1 MFLFEIIFLLFFA
14 HITSS
19 TIFSNTLTS
28 CIDACVDR
36 NLAIPLKHNQL
47 SWEVNIFDDCDYSCH
62 VISCQEGC
70 KDLENN
76 ESNCTSRCELTQS
89 PEACWQGCRNVID
102 TFLHTLQELINH
114 VSLTTS
120 IDETQGIK
128 VKFEF
133 EEQYTG
139 VLQDIAS
146 RKIQYYGQS
155 KSSTLTSGWKWTPFP
170 ENAFKEQSRST
181 TIFVPFEESAS
192 VQFRLALSWRNFTI
206 VSRSLTRHLPTQP
219 YIYSAPKLTSSLQV
233 GVDKYVICYEIY
245 RIPNPE
251 YKIILTK
258 NDGFVLEEQTTTSSC
273 TLFNNLQV
281 DNCCKISVKVIDKEK
296 DLQTPEL
303 NVNMTLVS
311 IKSDQ
316 NQFTEEKSLLI
327 FSNGTHLF
335 KVKDLNDYIMLNDPI
350 LLNFVS
356 PQNTKVSTII
366 NINKDNLLIG
376 FDDGSIVKFNIEND
390 MEKEIDETKE
400 KNDTINSGLSTT
412 IPLPS
417 FLINREIVKLKE
429 DDGIKIIDLAIDP
442 LQGYFYV
449 LRENKGIIRCS
460 LINGCKKEFITKFIA
475 EIGKEIKKI
484 SLNYING
491 ELFLTNNI
499 GELFETPLFPFNI
512 TGDYSFPSIKKI
524 DGKERNH
531 KLIYSTETIN
541 NGTRLITISKNGS
554 LWYMD
559 IVTKK
564 WKNMREDVILNDIYK
579 DVKQFHLSNGR
590 LFWISTFCG
599 ESHPWESCLYSEE
612 SDLNGKN
619 IHLNKYLYAG
629 PVVSFTF
636 LNDYYNPQFIQP
648 PGKVGLIIN
657 NMKAKITWLPIK
669 SLPYQDSDIRWR
681 NIFYEVKLQSQN
693 NLLHEVKNIS
703 ANITSILINI
713 EPYPKY
719 IASVRCCIPGTN
731 ICSEYI
737 NSENTPFQLPD
748 QSSNDV
754 EDKIIIYSWKKTD
767 DQNLTIND
775 ILGEEIKD
783 YGNYYPKI
791 PIDTNAIIAYENST
805 KSIYFSKQNI
815 ISIEKT
821 YNNYPSFRFFD
832 YITVTHLTLIS
843 KKASIIVASSYS
855 IAIYRLTST
864 FDYQIYQCFNE
875 KCGEVMG
882 IAVDNDS
889 DEIIYL
895 TQNINGTAQLY
906 NFDIGGNKSNLIA
919 ESENFPSIS
928 QIVIIEQKLI
938 FLTKLG
944 NIGVCDKSLS
954 NININFALKDVLFL
968 LPLLKVSNSTSPKSP
983 NSIPN
988 DNKVSFDGDIEF
1000 GNHQRTELSWK
1011 MQPQLPLNHA
1021 IYKIQLFRD
1030 SFVGDRNVEVSF
1042 NTTFNIPQKI
1052 LDKWNSKQKFDVI
1065 IDVITPWTLS
1075 TTNKT
1080 KIIAPTKPP
1089 SPPDSLQI
1097 YATQQTTVD
1106 GARAIVDLFWDEPKE
1121 SNGDLLAYQV
1131 NCTNLESGISKIEIV
1146 NARKTRTFSIATKS
1160 GKIVCSVAASNEQG
1174 IFGKFSDP
1182 ITIDSSELKPLV
1194 RLFAIDSIGNLMTL
1208 TNWTNGI
1215 GSHGKS
1221 KRQIEPAYQS
1231 MDFIGNDLY
1240 AIRREPDNNQ
1250 LFIVLL
1256 DLNDVTS
1263 ILHKVAINGE
1273 FSQIDAITS
1282 DWIANRLLIV
1292 ANHQIMQISLEL
1304 FTSLSVAT
1312 PKKMFTLSTAS
1323 QDVKQLLFD
1332 PFTYHGYLLT
1342 KNGSLFLVNFKE
1354 GTEQNLGLSIDC
1366 LSSQTIT
1373 SMMTEY
1379 IWNRASSP
1387 LIYALTW
1394 NGLITIE
1401 PKTKVC
1407 KDISIDWSVF
1417 GEKGIKSISSFSIAD
1432 KFFVFVTPFQLLVYD
1447 RKTATSTPISIVSPP
1462 LKQILAVSQSSQPSP
1477 DRSCFTLP
1485 PSNNIKFTLKNE
1497 DKSGA
1502 LIEIVEPTIPSS
1514 CNSISFPP
1522 TQYEIHFKRKNTDK
1536 IKHIQSVSNIIHVE
1550 NGILDRDT
1558 DYEVSVT
1565 WLNRYSP
1572 PTSQSEA
1579 KFLKTGYGYPSAP
1592 QNFNAFS
1599 VSPDTVIL
1607 YWLLPQTLNAPIEE
1621 IKYKITQQSSSLT
1634 SPSGIGARNFVNGG
1648 FSPSS
1653 TDVIVC
1659 NGNPCQAKVTN
1670 LRPSTDYKFWVTAIH
1685 ESHLKSQLIIDDTEA
1700 ISNESSV
1707 RTKDIPG
1714 TLRPDNV
1721 TSNYIILRFSSL
1733 EPESEPSKLA
1743 VEYRQSGVD
1752 ANYISPPNVT
1762 LNLSDVSA
1770 TKSTT
1775 IMLENLRP
1783 ATTYDYRLFA
1793 TYTGEYEYQGKNKS
1807 YSEIFYQTAQQI
1819 KTKPGTPTAPQS
1831 VTATKDQEGWI
1842 LRWKSPISDGGAVIT
1857 SYAVDF
1863 RQNSS
1868 SEWEI
1873 AERGLSP
1880 DKLWWRPFT
1889 ISSQIPVN
1897 PSLMEYRVRA
1907 TNSEGFGGYAYS
1919 KLDENYLMKEGKEN
1933 NITLLWV
1940 ILLFI
1945 TLLLLVICGVF
1956 LFLGYKKK
1964 VKRDIRK
1971 QKINKTISLD
1981 MIGQLNRFPYRM
1993 SELPLE
1999 LKNELNTLPKV
2010 NKDDVKYVRF
2020 LGSGSFGEV
2029 YQGEGKNLPM
2039 YGGKT
2044 ISVAIKSLKPGY
2056 SEDDRIKFLKEAIL
2070 MNNFNHRNIVKLL
2083 GVCFEPECNFL
2094 LIELMEG
2101 GDLLKFLRE
2110 SRPTQR
2116 EPSKL
2121 SLKELIS
2128 IMVDIGRGAA
2138 YLEMN
2143 RHVHRDIAAR
2153 NCLITSKLPEN
2164 RIAKIADFGLAR
2176 DVYNNEYYRVS
2187 GDDFLPLRWLA
2198 PEAAKDG
2205 YFSNKSDIWSFGI
2218 LLWEIL
2224 TLGETPYGKRKNY
2237 EVITYVNGGGLPDKP
2252 EYCPDEI
2259 YDIVK
2264 ECLIFDVSERPSFS
2278 VILPKLEDLKCK
2290 PDYNDDQSFP
2300 PTNEY
2305 FGHTNQAF
2313 EMSLTSIGTNSMSD
2327 CMKIEERKESGGS
2340 KFDKSNKSIGKK
2352 GNKPIFMRSMRKD
2365 KSQNFSE
2372 PLPSKEELDS
2382 SIRRSISRMSGNF
2395 RPESEM
2401 SSHTLSTTLDPDY
2414 EMLAKRS
2421 SSVGSYT
2428 NEGFNNDN
2436 QNTDYYLRPI
2446 KSKNSIYFNPSKNK
2460 APQPPN
2466 SGIETNYRISHESS
2480 LSQSEDNGE
2489 CSSKTGRV
2497 SQV

>member
-1 MFLFEIIFLLFFA
+1 MFLPESIFLLFFC
-14 HITSS
+14 HLISS
-19 TIFSNTLTS
+19 TIFSNTLNS
-28 CIDACVDR
+28 CKDACVDR

-47 SWEVNIFDDCDYSCH
+47 SWEPNLFKDCDYSCH
-62 VISCQEGC
+62 VLSCQEGC
-70 KDLENN
+70 NDLENN
-76 ESNCTSRCELTQS
+76 ESNCTSRCELTGS
-89 PEACWQGCRNVID
+89 PLACWQGCRNVID

-114 VSLTTS
+114 VSLTTT

-146 RKIQYYGQS
+146 RKIKYYGQS
-155 KSSTLTSGWKWTPFP
+155 KSSTLSSGWKWTQFP
-170 ENAFKEQSRST
+170 ENSFKEQSRST
-181 TIFVPFEESAS
+181 IIYVPFEESAS

-219 YIYSAPKLTSSLQV
+219 YIYLPPKIISSLQI
-233 GVDKYVICYEIY
+233 GIDKYLICYEVL

-258 NDGFVLEEQTTTSSC
+258 NDGIILMEEITTSSC
-273 TLFNNLQV
+273 TLFNNLEI
-281 DNCCKISVKVIDKEK
+281 DNCCKVTIKVIDKEK
-296 DLQTPEL
+296 ELQTPEL
-303 NVNMTLVS
+303 NLNITILPIKNEQNHS
-311 IKSDQ
+311 IDKKSY
-316 NQFTEEKSLLI
+316 LI

-335 KVKDLNDYIMLNDPI
+335 KVKDLNDYIMLNDPV

-356 PQNTKVSTII
+356 PETTKVSTIV
-366 NINKDNLLIG
+366 NLDKDNLLIG
-376 FDDGSIVKFNIEND
+376 FEDGSIFKYNTEINMD
-390 MEKEIDETKE
+390 KEIDESKE
-400 KNDTINSGLSTT
+400 KNDTSSNGLSTT

-417 FLINREIVKLKE
+417 SLINKQMIKLKE
-429 DDGIKIIDLAIDP
+429 SDGIKIIDLAIDP
-442 LQGYFYV
+442 FQGYFYV
-449 LRENKGIIRCS
+449 LKENTGIIRCS
-460 LINGCKKEFITKFIA
+460 LINGCKKEYITKFIV
-475 EIGKEIKKI
+475 EIGKEIKKL
-484 SLNYING
+484 SVDYING
-491 ELFLTNNI
+491 DLYFINNI
-499 GELFETPLFPFNI
+499 GEIFSTSLFPYNI
-512 TGDYSFPSIKKI
+512 TGDYSFLSIKKI
-524 DGKERNH
+524 DEKGKKNKFFYGIE
-531 KLIYSTETIN
+531 KLN
-541 NGTRLITISKNGS
+541 NDTGLITISKNGI
-554 LWYMD
+554 LWYID

-564 WKNMREDVILNDIYK
+564 WKNIREDVTLNDIYK
-579 DVKQFHLSNGR
+579 DIKQFHLSNGR
-590 LFWISTFCG
+590 LFWISTSCG
-599 ESHPWESCLYSEE
+599 DSHPWDYCLYSEE

-619 IHLNKYLYAG
+619 IHLNKYLFPG
-629 PVVSFTF
+629 PVVTFTF
-636 LNDYYNPQFIQP
+636 LTNYNPPQFLQP
-648 PGKVGLIIN
+648 PGKIGLIISN
-657 NMKAKITWLPIK
+657 FKAKVTWLPIK
-669 SLPYQDSDIRWR
+669 SLPYQDNDIRWR
-681 NIFYEVKLQSQN
+681 NIFYDVKLQSQN
-693 NLLHEVKNIS
+693 NQLQEIKNIS
-703 ANITSILINI
+703 ANETSVIFNI
-713 EPYPKY
+713 EPNIKY
-719 IASVRCCIPGTN
+719 KSSVRCCLGNTN

-737 NSENTPFQLPD
+737 TSQNTAFQLFN
-748 QSSNDV
+748 QSNDNNID
-754 EDKIIIYSWKKTD
+754 DKVIIYSWKKSD
-767 DQNLTIND
+767 NENLTINN
-775 ILGEEIKD
+775 ILGEEINNSV
-783 YGNYYPKI
+783 NYYPKI

-805 KSIYFSKQNI
+805 QSIYFSKQNT
-815 ISIEKT
+815 ISIDKPFS
-821 YNNYPSFRFFD
+821 NYSPFRFFD

-855 IAIYRLTST
+855 ITVYRLTST
-864 FDYQIYQCFNE
+864 FDYQIYQCYSDE
-875 KCGEVMG
+875 CGEVLG
-882 IAVDNDS
+882 VSIDD
-889 DEIIYL
+889 DTGEIIYL
-895 TQNINGTAQLY
+895 TQNKNGIVQLY
-906 NFDIGGNKSNLIA
+906 NFDEENKKSNFLA
-919 ESENFPSIS
+919 ETNNFPSIN
-928 QIVIIEQKLI
+928 QVVMIQQKLI

-944 NIGVCDKSLS
+944 NVGMCDKNLS
-954 NININFALKDVLFL
+954 NININFALKDVIFL
-968 LPLLKVSNSTSPKSP
+968 LPLQKLTNLTTLEMP
-983 NSIPN
+983 NSILSDHKVYFN
-988 DNKVSFDGDIEF
+988 DEIEF
-1000 GNHQRTELSWK
+1000 GSHQRTELSWK
-1011 MQPQLPLNHA
+1011 TQPLLPLNFA

-1030 SFVGDRNVEVSF
+1030 SFVGDRNVEISL
-1042 NTTFNIPQKI
+1042 NTTFNIPQQI
-1052 LDKWNSKQKFDVI
+1052 LDKWSSKQKFDVI
-1065 IDVITPWTLS
+1065 IDVITPWTLT

-1080 KIIAPTKPP
+1080 KIIAPIKPP
-1089 SPPDSLQI
+1089 SPPDSLRI

-1106 GARAIVDLFWDEPKE
+1106 GARAIVDLFWDEPEE

-1131 NCTNLESGISKIEIV
+1131 NCTNLESGISKIETI
-1146 NARKTRTFSIATKS
+1146 NARKSRTFSIATKS
-1160 GKIVCSVAASNEQG
+1160 GKIICSVAASNEQG
-1174 IFGKFSDP
+1174 VYGKFSNP
-1182 ITIDSSELKPLV
+1182 ISIDSSELKPLV
-1194 RLFAIDSIGNLMTL
+1194 RLFAIDSVGNLMAL
-1208 TNWTNGI
+1208 TNWTSEI
-1215 GSHGKS
+1215 GSHNKN
-1221 KRQIEPAYQS
+1221 KRQIEPAYQL
-1231 MDFIGNDLY
+1231 MDFVGNDLY

-1256 DLNDVTS
+1256 DLNDITS

-1304 FTSLSVAT
+1304 FTSLSVVT

-1323 QDVKQLLFD
+1323 QDAKQLLFD

-1342 KNGSLFLVNFKE
+1342 KNGSLFLIDFKE
-1354 GTEQNLGLSIDC
+1354 GTEQNLALSIDC
-1366 LSSQTIT
+1366 FSSQTIT
-1373 SMMTEY
+1373 SMMAEY

-1447 RKTATSTPISIVSPP
+1447 RNTATSTPISIINPP

-1502 LIEIVEPTIPSS
+1502 LIEIIEPTIPSS
-1514 CNSISFPP
+1514 CSSISFPP

-1536 IKHIQSVSNIIHVE
+1536 VKHIQSVSNIIHVE

-1572 PTSQSEA
+1572 PSLQSEA
-1579 KFLKTGYGYPSAP
+1579 KFIKTGYGYPSAP
-1592 QNFNAFS
+1592 QNFNTFS

-1607 YWLLPQTLNAPIEE
+1607 CWLLPQTLNAPIEE
-1621 IKYKITQQSSSLT
+1621 IRYKITQQSSSLT

-1648 FSPSS
+1648 FVQLP
-1653 TDVIVC
+1653 TDVIIC
-1659 NGNPCQAKVTN
+1659 TGNPCQAKVTS

-1700 ISNESSV
+1700 ISNESNV

-1714 TLRPDNV
+1714 TLKPDNV
-1721 TSNYIILRFSSL
+1721 TSNYIILRFTSL
-1733 EPESEPSKLA
+1733 EPENKPTKLT

-1752 ANYISPPNVT
+1752 SNYISQPNVT
-1762 LNLSDVSA
+1762 FILSDIGRTNGV
-1770 TKSTT
+1770 T
-1775 IMLENLRP
+1775 ITLENLRP
-1783 ATTYDYRLFA
+1783 ATTYDYRLVA
-1793 TYTGEYEYQGKNKS
+1793 TYTGEYEYQEKNKS
-1807 YSEIFYQTAQQI
+1807 YNEIFYQTAQQI

-1842 LRWKSPISDGGAVIT
+1842 LRWQSPVSDGGAIIT

-1873 AERGLSP
+1873 AERGLLP

-1889 ISSQIPVN
+1889 TSSQIPIN
-1897 PSLMEYRVRA
+1897 PTLMEFRVRA

-1919 KLDENYLMKEGKEN
+1919 KLDEKYLLKEGGEKN
-1933 NITLLWV
+1933 KTMLWL
-1940 ILLFI
+1940 ILLLIFLI
-1945 TLLLLVICGVF
+1945 LLIFCGIF
-1956 LFLGYKKK
+1956 LFIGYKKK
-1964 VKRDIRK
+1964 VKNDIRK

-1981 MIGQLNRFPYRM
+1981 MIGQLNRFPHKM

-2010 NKDDVKYVRF
+2010 SKNDIKYIKF

-2029 YQGEGKNLPM
+2029 YQGEGYNLPM
-2039 YGGKT
+2039 YSGKT
-2044 ISVAIKSLKPGY
+2044 ISVAIKTLKPGY

-2070 MNNFNHRNIVKLL
+2070 MNNFDHRNIVKLL
-2083 GVCFEPECNFL
+2083 GVCFESDCNFL

-2101 GDLLKFLRE
+2101 GDLLKFLRY
-2110 SRPTQR
+2110 SRPTQK
-2116 EPSKL
+2116 ESSKL

-2176 DVYNNEYYRVS
+2176 DVYSNEYYRVS

-2224 TLGETPYGKRKNY
+2224 TLGETPYGKRKNF
-2237 EVITYVNGGGLPDKP
+2237 EVISYVNSGGLPDKP
-2252 EYCPDEI
+2252 EYCPDDV

-2264 ECLIFDVSERPSFS
+2264 ECLIFNVTERPSFS

-2290 PDYNDDQSFP
+2290 PEYNDDQAFP

-2305 FGHTNQAF
+2305 FGHTNSAF
-2313 EMSLTSIGTNSMSD
+2313 EMSLVSLRTNSMSD
-2327 CMKIEERKESGGS
+2327 SIKLEDRKESNIS

-2352 GNKPIFMRSMRKD
+2352 SSKPIILRSLRKD
-2365 KSQNFSE
+2365 KQQHFPE
-2372 PLPSKEELDS
+2372 PLPTNEEINS
-2382 SIRRSISRMSGNF
+2382 SIKRSISRMSGTF
-2395 RPESEM
+2395 RPESCM
-2401 SSHTLSTTLDPDY
+2401 SSHTLSTSLDPDY
-2414 EMLAKRS
+2414 DLLGKRS
-2421 SSVGSYT
+2421 SSIGSYT
-2428 NEGFNNDN
+2428 NEGFDH
-2436 QNTDYYLRPI
+2436 QYSDYYLKPR
-2446 KSKNSIYFNPSKNK
+2446 KSSNSIYFNPSKNK

-2466 SGIETNYRISHESS
+2466 NDIDTNYQISQDST
-2480 LSQSEDNGE
+2480 LSYSEDNGDN
-2489 CSSKTGRV
+2489 SSKTGRV